1 MHLRRNSLSRPWR
14 AYEQHGVSL
23 SELSARRSV
32 AGRRL
37 GYFFGRAISAA
48 SRASGGVSF
57 VRARAPHLLCELR
70 QPPDIRAS
78 RWRRVCRRH
87 DL

>member
-1 MHLRRNSLSRPWR
+1 
-14 AYEQHGVSL
+14 L

-37 GYFFGRAISAA
+37 GYFFDRAISAA

-57 VRARAPHLLCELR
+57 LRARAPHLLCELR
-70 QPPDIRAS
+70 QPPDVRAS
-78 RWRRVCRRH
+78 RWGRVCRRH
-87 DL
+87 HL